1 MGRKCISF
9 RSSFSL
15 SPEYDEPMLTGL
27 KQRNPHRG
35 LRATERFLV
44 QVTALAT
51 LVFVPALFRVTSLAA
66 QETNTRQTKDDRT
79 QATIKTTVH
88 QVLVDVVVTD
98 RKNHPITGL
107 LQEDFSVLEDGKP
120 QRIVFFEAHTPRGAP
135 TGETPALPNLPANT
149 FANASAPNNQSP
161 LNVLLYDLLNTR
173 LTDQPFA
180 HKEIVK
186 FLSHRPTGS
195 RFAIF
200 VLGDTLHLLQGF
212 TEDKTQLVTAMN
224 RLEANPHST
233 LLHQPY
239 SEVSDASE
247 QFTEGATLARDPSG
261 QEMAARLQKME
272 NLAQRLY
279 LQRRVGQTIGA
290 FVEIA
295 KFLSGLPGRKNL
307 IWLSGSFPASL
318 FPTTDS
324 LDVFGTSAN
333 YTSDL
338 RQAADLLTV
347 GQVAVYPVDI
357 AGLET
362 DPTFDASEF
371 FRSPGELNR
380 AHGDFILEIGAEQ
393 ATMDQIA
400 EDTGGHA
407 FYNTNGLSDAIST
420 STEDGANYYTL
431 SYAPSNTKFD
441 GGLRKI
447 HVQLAHSGYHLAYR
461 RSYLADDSVLEQDAA
476 GAAMMRLQVALRRGV
491 PLARELRLEAH
502 IKLQGSAKKASK
514 EEIAQLAEFP
524 AFAGRK
530 KWDGVKIQR
539 YSIDYAIE
547 GSQIALEPVENG
559 RAQAKFEI
567 LIGAYD
573 RESHTMFGYRSPLE
587 RMYLVKKPEE
597 IRKGSFHL
605 RHVAEIPSE
614 AAWLR
619 IAVRDAVGDHLG
631 SLEIPLPLSPDKANT
646 K

>member
-1 MGRKCISF
+1 MVTGPKLKCP
-9 RSSFSL
+9 RRR
-15 SPEYDEPMLTGL
+15 PEAAA
-27 KQRNPHRG
+27 K
-35 LRATERFLV
+35 FLA
-44 QVTALAT
+44 QVLALAT
-51 LVFVPALFRVTSLAA
+51 FVLIPAVSGVTSLAA
-66 QETNTRQTKDDRT
+66 AQEPNATQDAGGQTT
-79 QATIKTTVH
+79 LKTTVR

-107 LQEDFSVLEDGKP
+107 QQEDFSVLEDGKP
-120 QRIVFFEAHTPRGAP
+120 QKIVFFEAHHPRVDASAGAA
-135 TGETPALPNLPANT
+135 PALPGLPANT
-149 FANASAPNNQSP
+149 FVNSSAADNQLP
-161 LNVLLYDLLNTR
+161 LNVLLYDLVNTR

-186 FLSHRPTGS
+186 FLTNRPPGS

-200 VLGDTLHLLQGF
+200 VLSDTLHLLQGF
-212 TEDKTQLVTAMN
+212 TDDKTQLVAAMN
-224 RLEANPHST
+224 QKEAGPHST
-233 LLHQPY
+233 LLYQ
-239 SEVSDASE
+239 SSRGLSDASE
-247 QFTEGATLARDPSG
+247 RLSEGATFAGDAAG
-261 QEMAARLQKME
+261 QEMAGRLQNME
-272 NLAQRLY
+272 NLARRFY
-279 LQRRVGQTIGA
+279 LQRRVEQTLGA

-295 KFLSGLPGRKNL
+295 RFLSGLPGRKNL
-307 IWLSGSFPASL
+307 IWLSGSFPGSL
-318 FPTTDS
+318 FPTTDR
-324 LDVFGTSAN
+324 LDVFGPSAN
-333 YTSDL
+333 YTADL
-338 RQAADLLTV
+338 RQASDLLTV

-362 DPTFDASEF
+362 DPSFDASEL
-371 FRSPGELNR
+371 FRSPGELSA
-380 AHGDFILEIGAEQ
+380 AHTNFILEIGAEQ

-441 GGLRKI
+441 GRLRKI

-476 GAAMMRLQVALRRGV
+476 GAATMRLQVALRRGV
-491 PLARELRLEAH
+491 PLAHELPLEAH

-514 EEIAQLAEFP
+514 EEITQLADFP

-539 YSIDYAIE
+539 YSIDYAVE

-573 RESHTMFGYRSPLE
+573 SESRTMFGYRSPLE
-587 RMYLVKKPEE
+587 KMYLVKKPEE
-597 IRKGSFHL
+597 VRKGSFHL
-605 RHVAEIPSE
+605 KHLVEIPSG

-619 IAVRDAVGDHLG
+619 IAVRDAVGDRLG
-631 SLEIPLPLSPDKANT
+631 SLEIPLPLAPDKGNA

>member
-1 MGRKCISF
+1 
-9 RSSFSL
+9 
-15 SPEYDEPMLTGL
+15 
-27 KQRNPHRG
+27 
-35 LRATERFLV
+35 LV
-44 QVTALAT
+44 QVLALAS
-51 LVFVPALFRVTSLAA
+51 LVPIPGVPDLTSFAAA
-66 QETNTRQTKDDRT
+66 QEPNATQTKDPASQT
-79 QATIKTTVH
+79 TLKTTVR

-107 LQEDFSVLEDGKP
+107 QQEDFSVLEDGKS
-120 QRIVFFEAHTPRGAP
+120 QRIVFFEAHRPRVDAPAGAA
-135 TGETPALPNLPANT
+135 PALPDLPANT
-149 FANASAPNNQSP
+149 FANSSAPNNQSP

-173 LTDQPFA
+173 LTDQLFA

-186 FLSHRPTGS
+186 FLANPPQGS

-212 TEDKTQLVTAMN
+212 TDDKTQLVAAMN
-224 RLEANPHST
+224 RKDANPHST
-233 LLHQPY
+233 LLYQ
-239 SEVSDASE
+239 SSSGLSDASE
-247 QFTEGATLARDPSG
+247 RLSEAAGLAHATAG
-261 QEMAARLQKME
+261 QEMAGRLQNME
-272 NLAQRLY
+272 NLARRFY
-279 LQRRVGQTIGA
+279 LQRRVEQTLGA

-295 KFLSGLPGRKNL
+295 KFLNGLPGRKNL

-318 FPTTDS
+318 FPTTER
-324 LDVFGTSAN
+324 LDVFGPSAN

-338 RQAADLLTV
+338 RQASDLLTV

-357 AGLET
+357 AGLTT
-362 DPTFDASEF
+362 DPSFDASEL
-371 FRSPGELNR
+371 FRSPADLSR
-380 AHGDFILEIGAEQ
+380 AHMDFILEIGAEQ

-420 STEDGANYYTL
+420 STEDGANHYTL

-441 GGLRKI
+441 GRLRKI

-476 GAAMMRLQVALRRGV
+476 GAATMRLQVALRRGV
-491 PLARELRLEAH
+491 PLAQELPLKAH
-502 IKLQGSAKKASK
+502 LKLQGSAKKASK

-530 KWDGVKIQR
+530 KWDSVKIQR
-539 YSIDYAIE
+539 YSIDYAVE
-547 GSQIALEPVENG
+547 GSQIALEPLENG

-567 LIGAYD
+567 LIGVYD
-573 RESHTMFGYRSPLE
+573 RESRTMFGYRSPLE
-587 RMYLVKKPEE
+587 KMYLVKKSEE

-619 IAVRDAVGDHLG
+619 IAVRDVVGDHLG
-631 SLEIPLPLSPDKANT
+631 SLEIPLPLPPDKTNA

>member
-1 MGRKCISF
+1 
-9 RSSFSL
+9 
-15 SPEYDEPMLTGL
+15 MLAAHE
-27 KQRNPHRG
+27 QQNPHRK
-35 LRATERFLV
+35 LQAATRFLA
-44 QVTALAT
+44 QVTTLAIF
-51 LVFVPALFRVTSLAA
+51 LLVPALFVATPQATA
-66 QETNTRQTKDDRT
+66 QETEATQTKDAVSQT
-79 QATIKTTVH
+79 TLKATVR

-107 LQEDFSVLEDGKP
+107 QQEDFTVLEDGKP
-120 QRIVFFEAHTPRGAP
+120 QRIVFFEAHSPRGAP
-135 TGETPALPNLPANT
+135 AGETSALPDLPANT
-149 FANASAPNNQSP
+149 FANVSAANNQAP

-186 FLSHRPTGS
+186 FLGNRPPGS

-212 TEDKTQLVTAMN
+212 TDDKNQLVAAMN
-224 RLEANPHST
+224 RKEAGPHST
-233 LLHQPY
+233 LLY
-239 SEVSDASE
+239 L
-247 QFTEGATLARDPSG
+247 GGDP
-261 QEMAARLQKME
+261 AAQQLPGRLENME
-272 NLAQRLY
+272 NSARRFY
-279 LQRRVGQTIGA
+279 LQRRVEQTLGA

-318 FPTTDS
+318 FPSTDT
-324 LDVFGTSAN
+324 LDVFGPSAN

-357 AGLET
+357 AGLTT
-362 DPTFDASEF
+362 DPSFDASQF
-371 FRSPGELNR
+371 FRSPGQLSS
-380 AHGDFILEIGAEQ
+380 AHANFILEISAEQ
-393 ATMDQIA
+393 ASMDEIA

-407 FYNTNGLSDAIST
+407 FYNTNGLSAAIAT
-420 STEDGANYYTL
+420 SSEDGANYYTL

-447 HVQLAHSGYHLAYR
+447 HVQLAQGGYHLAYR
-461 RSYLADDSVLEQDAA
+461 RSYLADDSVLEQGAA
-476 GAAMMRLQVALRRGV
+476 NAAMMRLQVALRRGA
-491 PLARELRLEAH
+491 PLAHELPLEAH
-502 IKLQGSAKKASK
+502 IKPQGSAKKATK
-514 EEIAQLAEFP
+514 EEITQLAQFP

-530 KWDGVKIQR
+530 KWDDVKIQR

-547 GSQIALEPVENG
+547 GSQIALEPTEKG
-559 RAQAKFEI
+559 PAQAKFEI

-573 RESHTMFGYRSPLE
+573 PESRTMFGYRSPLE
-587 RMYLVKKPEE
+587 KLYLVKNPDE

-605 RHVAEIPSE
+605 RHMVEIPSE

-619 IAVRDAVGDHLG
+619 VAVRDAVGDHLG
-631 SLEIPLPLSPDKANT
+631 SLEIPLPLPPDKGDA

>member
-1 MGRKCISF
+1 MAIALEKKDS
-9 RSSFSL
+9 
-15 SPEYDEPMLTGL
+15 
-27 KQRNPHRG
+27 HRR
-35 LRATERFLV
+35 LRAAARFLAGV
-44 QVTALAT
+44 IARAIFVLAA
-51 LVFVPALFRVTSLAA
+51 VLFAATPQATA
-66 QETNTRQTKDDRT
+66 QETKATQTKEAGSQT
-79 QATIKTTVH
+79 TLKTTVR

-107 LQEDFSVLEDGKP
+107 QQEDFTVLEDGKP
-120 QRIVFFEAHTPRGAP
+120 QRIVFFEAHSPRGTP
-135 TGETPALPNLPANT
+135 TGETSALPDLPANT
-149 FANASAPNNQSP
+149 FANVSAANTQLP

-186 FLSHRPTGS
+186 FLHNRPAGS

-212 TEDKTQLVTAMN
+212 TDDEKQLVAAMN
-224 RLEANPHST
+224 RKEAGPHST
-233 LLHQPY
+233 LLYQT
-239 SEVSDASE
+239 SSSLSDASE
-247 QFTEGATLARDPSG
+247 GLSEAAGLARDAAG
-261 QEMAARLQKME
+261 QEMAGRLQNME
-272 NLAQRLY
+272 QLMGRFY
-279 LQRRVGQTIGA
+279 LQRRVEQTLGA

-318 FPTTDS
+318 FPSTGT
-324 LDVFGTSAN
+324 LDVFGASAN
-333 YTSDL
+333 YTADL
-338 RQAADLLTV
+338 RQASDLLTV

-357 AGLET
+357 AGLTT
-362 DPTFDASEF
+362 DPSFDASEL
-371 FRSPGELNR
+371 FRSPGELSR
-380 AHGDFILEIGAEQ
+380 AHWDFIVEIGAEQ
-393 ATMDQIA
+393 AAMDQIA

-407 FYNTNGLSDAIST
+407 FYNTNGLAEAIST

-441 GGLRKI
+441 GRLRKI

-476 GAAMMRLQVALRRGV
+476 DAAMMRLQVALRRGA
-491 PLARELRLEAH
+491 PLAHELPLEAH

-530 KWDGVKIQR
+530 KWDGLKIQR

-547 GSQIALEPVENG
+547 GSQIALEPLENG

-573 RESHTMFGYRSPLE
+573 RESRTMFGYRSPLE

-597 IRKGSFHL
+597 VRKGSFHL
-605 RHVAEIPSE
+605 KHVVEIPSE

-631 SLEIPLPLSPDKANT
+631 SLEIPLPLAPDKGNA

>member
-1 MGRKCISF
+1 MS
-9 RSSFSL
+9 
-15 SPEYDEPMLTGL
+15 TAL
-27 KQRNPHRG
+27 KQGDSRRSLQALAGFWAHVLALATFVLIPAIFRMTSRAAAQEAPATQTKDASG
-35 LRATERFLV
+35 QATLRATVR
-44 QVTALAT
+44 
-51 LVFVPALFRVTSLAA
+51 
-66 QETNTRQTKDDRT
+66 
-79 QATIKTTVH
+79 

-98 RKNHPITGL
+98 RKNHPVPGL
-107 LQEDFSVLEDGKP
+107 QQEDFSVLEDGKP
-120 QRIVFFEAHTPRGAP
+120 QTIVYFEAHRPRVDAVAAKAP
-135 TGETPALPNLPANT
+135 TLPELPSNT
-149 FANASAPNNQSP
+149 FSNLSAGNNQTP

-186 FLSHRPTGS
+186 FLHNRPEGS

-200 VLGDTLHLLQGF
+200 VLGDRLHLLQGF
-212 TEDKTQLVTAMN
+212 TDDEKQLVTAMN
-224 RLEANPHST
+224 LKEANPHST
-233 LLHQPY
+233 LLYQ
-239 SEVSDASE
+239 SSSGLSDASE
-247 QFTEGATLARDPSG
+247 RLSEAAGPAHAAAG
-261 QEMAARLQKME
+261 QEMAGRLQNME
-272 NLAQRLY
+272 NLTRRFY
-279 LQRRVGQTIGA
+279 LQRRVEQTLGA

-295 KFLSGLPGRKNL
+295 KFLNGLPGRKNL

-318 FPTTDS
+318 FPTTDR
-324 LDVFGTSAN
+324 LDAFGPSAN
-333 YTSDL
+333 YTADL
-338 RQAADLLTV
+338 RQASDLLTV

-362 DPTFDASEF
+362 DPSFDASQF
-371 FRSPGELNR
+371 FRSPGDVTA
-380 AHGDFILEIGAEQ
+380 AHSNFILEIGAEQ

-407 FYNTNGLSDAIST
+407 FYNTNGLSDAIAT

-441 GGLRKI
+441 GRVRKI
-447 HVQLAHSGYHLAYR
+447 HVQLAQAGYHLAYR

-476 GAAMMRLQVALRRGV
+476 GAAMIRLQVALRRGV
-491 PLARELRLEAH
+491 PLAQELPLEAH
-502 IKLQGSAKKASK
+502 IKPQGSAKRPTK

-530 KWDGVKIQR
+530 KWDGFKIQR

-547 GSQIALEPVENG
+547 GSQIALEPLENG

-573 RESHTMFGYRSPLE
+573 PESRTMFGYRSPLE

-605 RHVAEIPSE
+605 KHVVEIPSE

-631 SLEIPLPLSPDKANT
+631 SLEIPLPLAPNKGDAK
-646 K
+646 

>member
-1 MGRKCISF
+1 MS
-9 RSSFSL
+9 
-15 SPEYDEPMLTGL
+15 TAL
-27 KQRNPHRG
+27 KQGDSRRSLQALAGFWAHV
-35 LRATERFLV
+35 L
-44 QVTALAT
+44 ALAT
-51 LVFVPALFRVTSLAA
+51 FVLIPAIFRMTSRAAA
-66 QETNTRQTKDDRT
+66 QEANATQTKDPGGQT
-79 QATIKTTVH
+79 TLKATVR

-98 RKNHPITGL
+98 RKNHPVTGL
-107 LQEDFSVLEDGKP
+107 PQEDFSVLEDGKP
-120 QRIVFFEAHTPRGAP
+120 QSIIYFEAHRPRVDAP
-135 TGETPALPNLPANT
+135 SGKAPALPNLPADA
-149 FANASAPNNQSP
+149 FANVPADNNQSP

-186 FLSHRPTGS
+186 FLHNRPEGS

-200 VLGDTLHLLQGF
+200 VLGDRLHLLQGF
-212 TEDKTQLVTAMN
+212 TDDEKQLVAAMN
-224 RLEANPHST
+224 RKEANPHST
-233 LLHQPY
+233 LLYQSSSGLSDVSARL
-239 SEVSDASE
+239 SEVA
-247 QFTEGATLARDPSG
+247 ALARDPAG
-261 QEMAARLQKME
+261 PEMAGRLQNME
-272 NLAQRLY
+272 NLARRFY
-279 LQRRVGQTIGA
+279 LQRRVEQTTGA

-295 KFLSGLPGRKNL
+295 KFLNGLPGRKNL

-318 FPTTDS
+318 FPTTDR
-324 LDVFGTSAN
+324 LDVFGASAN
-333 YTSDL
+333 YSADL
-338 RQAADLLTV
+338 RQASDLLTV

-362 DPTFDASEF
+362 DPSFDASQF
-371 FRSPGELNR
+371 FRSPGDLTA
-380 AHGDFILEIGAEQ
+380 AHSNFILEIGAEQ

-407 FYNTNGLSDAIST
+407 FYNTNGLSDAIAT
-420 STEDGANYYTL
+420 STADGANYYTL

-441 GGLRKI
+441 GRVRKI
-447 HVQLAHSGYHLAYR
+447 HVQLAQAGYHLAYR
-461 RSYLADDSVLEQDAA
+461 RSYLADDSMLEQDAA
-476 GAAMMRLQVALRRGV
+476 GAAMIRLQVALRRGV
-491 PLARELRLEAH
+491 PLARELPLEAH
-502 IKLQGSAKKASK
+502 IRLQGSAKRPTK

-547 GSQIALEPVENG
+547 GSQIALEPLENG

-573 RESHTMFGYRSPLE
+573 PESRTMFGYRSPLE
-587 RMYLVKKPEE
+587 RMYLVKKTEE

-605 RHVAEIPSE
+605 KHVVEIPSE

-619 IAVRDAVGDHLG
+619 IAVRDTVGDHLG
-631 SLEIPLPLSPDKANT
+631 SLEIPLPLVPDKGDA

>member
-1 MGRKCISF
+1 M
-9 RSSFSL
+9 
-15 SPEYDEPMLTGL
+15 
-27 KQRNPHRG
+27 
-35 LRATERFLV
+35 
-44 QVTALAT
+44 ALAIF
-51 LVFVPALFRVTSLAA
+51 VFVPVLFFATPQATA
-66 QETNTRQTKDDRT
+66 QETEPTQTKEAVSQT
-79 QATIKTTVH
+79 TIKTTVR

-107 LQEDFSVLEDGKP
+107 QQEDFTVLEDGKP
-120 QRIVFFEAHTPRGAP
+120 QRIVFFEAHIPRVDTSAGAA
-135 TGETPALPNLPANT
+135 PALPDLPANT
-149 FANASAPNNQSP
+149 FANVSAANNQSP

-186 FLSHRPTGS
+186 FLSNRPPGS

-212 TEDKTQLVTAMN
+212 TDDKTQLVAAMN
-224 RLEANPHST
+224 REEAGPHST
-233 LLHQPY
+233 LLYQSSSGLSDE
-239 SEVSDASE
+239 SERMSE
-247 QFTEGATLARDPSG
+247 AAGPANAAAG
-261 QEMAARLQKME
+261 QEMAGRLQNME
-272 NLAQRLY
+272 NMARRFY
-279 LQRRVGQTIGA
+279 LQRRVEQTLDA

-295 KFLSGLPGRKNL
+295 KFLNGLPGRKNL

-318 FPTTDS
+318 FPTTER
-324 LDVFGTSAN
+324 LDVVGPSAN

-357 AGLET
+357 AGLTT
-362 DPTFDASEF
+362 DPSFDASEL
-371 FRSPGELNR
+371 FRSPADLSA
-380 AHGDFILEIGAEQ
+380 AHSNFILEIGAEQ
-393 ATMDQIA
+393 ATMEQIA

-447 HVQLAHSGYHLAYR
+447 RVHLAQSGYHLAYR
-461 RSYLADDSVLEQDAA
+461 RSYLADDSVLEQSAADAA
-476 GAAMMRLQVALRRGV
+476 MLRLQVALRRGV
-491 PLARELRLEAH
+491 PPAHELPLEAH
-502 IKLQGSAKKASK
+502 IKQQGSAKKATK
-514 EEIAQLAEFP
+514 EEIAQLAQFP

-547 GSQIALEPVENG
+547 GSQIALEPTENG
-559 RAQAKFEI
+559 RAQARFEI
-567 LIGAYD
+567 LIGVYD
-573 RESHTMFGYRSPLE
+573 PESRTMFGYRSPLE
-587 RMYLVKKPEE
+587 KMYLVKKPEE
-597 IRKGSFHL
+597 IRKGSIHL
-605 RHVAEIPSE
+605 RHMVEIPSE

-619 IAVRDAVGDHLG
+619 VAVRDAVGDHLG
-631 SLEIPLPLSPDKANT
+631 SLEIPLPLAGDTRKAT
-646 K
+646 SQ